1 LLINTV
7 ILSGTLRIY
16 SMAKDKNEY
25 HTFHSLLNGDHVFT
39 LDSETLLAEVRQKT
53 QLSLSKSMRVYVIH
67 DASDIRKESSQTLE
81 YIGKVQSLKKT
92 TINGYKTF
100 NSIAI
105 DPLKP
110 SVDLLEHTTYST
122 GHPDFVTEANVKLL
136 KTDAETPLI
145 SAENKKKIENET
157 YHNTHKLFLDTVLKT
172 HNTLKET
179 NKNVILTHIQDR
191 EFDGEAYFEYINN
204 LGDEFITRLK
214 LNRLSNERE
223 IVYTPKTNKIS
234 KNIKYKP
241 LIDRVFENK
250 SSYDIPLLKLKN
262 KKYFNV
268 KSHIEWEE
276 LVIGDNTFY
285 CVKIN
290 LLNSA
295 NKPIFDTPMLLI
307 TNRLIITAEAA
318 KNVYQAYLL
327 RAKIE
332 VVFKFLKQN
341 LGWET
346 FQVRDFQSIKNLLAL
361 AFYLA
366 GYFDELQKTIK
377 NHEITVFLAKL
388 GKGKEVISPFFIL
401 KGLEVMIH
409 YQQMKELIDNGK
421 ISKEEIKQALKHFN
435 YA

>member
-1 LLINTV
+1 
-7 ILSGTLRIY
+7 
-16 SMAKDKNEY
+16 MAKDKNEY
-25 HTFHSLLNGDHVFT
+25 HTFHSLLNGDHIFT
-39 LDSETLLAEVRQKT
+39 LDSDTLLAEVRQKT
-53 QLSLSKSMRVYVIH
+53 QVSLCQSARVYVIH
-67 DASDIRKESSQTLE
+67 DACDIRKENSQALE
-81 YIGKVQSLKKT
+81 HIGKVQSLQKT

-110 SVDLLEHTTYST
+110 TVDLLEHTTYST
-122 GHPDFVTEANVKLL
+122 GHPDFVTEANVNLFKN
-136 KTDAETPLI
+136 APETPLL
-145 SAENKKKIENET
+145 STLTKENIENGT
-157 YHNTHKLFLDTVLKT
+157 YQNTHKLFLDTVLAT

-179 NKNVILTHIQDR
+179 NENVILTHIQDR
-191 EFDGEAYFEYINN
+191 EFDGETYFNYIND

-223 IVYTPKTNKIS
+223 ILYTPKTKIIS
-234 KNIKYKP
+234 KTIKYKP
-241 LIDRVFENK
+241 LIDKVFKHK
-250 SSYDIPLLKLKN
+250 SSYDIAILKIKN
-262 KKYFNV
+262 KKYFNA
-268 KSHIEWEE
+268 KSHIEWEA
-276 LVIGDNTFY
+276 LNIGGHIFY
-285 CVKIN
+285 CIKIT

-295 NKPIFDTPMLLI
+295 NKPIFEKPMLLI
-307 TNRLIITAEAA
+307 TNRLILTAQDA

-388 GKGKEVISPFFIL
+388 GNGKDIVSPFFIL
-401 KGLEVMIH
+401 KGLEVMVH
-409 YQQMKELIDNGK
+409 YQQMKELIDEGK
-421 ISKEEIKQALKHFN
+421 ISKNEIEETLKHFN
-435 YA
+435 YR

>member
-1 LLINTV
+1 MT
-7 ILSGTLRIY
+7 GHLRIF
-16 SMAKDKNEY
+16 SMAKDRNQY

-53 QLSLSKSMRVYVIH
+53 QASLSKSGRIYVIH
-67 DASDIRKESSQTLE
+67 DPSDIRKENSQTLE

-122 GHPDFVTEANVKLL
+122 EHPDFITEATVKLY
-136 KTDAETPLI
+136 KSDPETPHI
-145 SAENKKKIENET
+145 SPKIKKKIKSEA
-157 YHNTHKLFLDTVLKT
+157 YINTHKLFLDTVLKT
-172 HNTLKET
+172 HNTLKEG
-179 NKNVILTHIQDR
+179 NKTVILTHIQDR
-191 EFDGEAYFEYINN
+191 EFDGEEYFDYIND

-214 LNRLSNERE
+214 LSRLSNERE

-234 KNIKYKP
+234 AKIKYKP
-241 LIDRVFENK
+241 LISKDFKNK
-250 SSYDIPLLKLKN
+250 SAYDIAVLKLKN
-262 KKYFNV
+262 KKYLNV
-268 KSHIEWEE
+268 KCHIEWEA
-276 LVIGDNTFY
+276 LIIGEATFY
-285 CVKIN
+285 CIRIN
-290 LLNSA
+290 LVNGA

-307 TNRLIITAEAA
+307 TNRLILTTDAA
-318 KNVYQAYLL
+318 KNIYHAYLL

-366 GYFDELQKTIK
+366 GYFDELQKSIK
-377 NHEITVFLAKL
+377 NHEITIFLAQL
-388 GKGKEVISPFFIL
+388 GKGKEVVSPFFIL
-401 KGLEVMIH
+401 KGLEVLIH
-409 YQQMKELIDNGK
+409 YQQIKELIDSGK
-421 ISKEEIKQALKHFN
+421 ISKEEINEALKHFN
-435 YA
+435 YV

>member
-7 ILSGTLRIY
+7 ILSGNLRIY

-53 QLSLSKSMRVYVIH
+53 QLSLSQSLRVYVIH
-67 DASDIRKESSQTLE
+67 DPSEIRKENAQALE

-105 DPLKP
+105 DPVKP

-122 GHPDFVTEANVKLL
+122 KHPDFIKEATIKLYENDP
-136 KTDAETPLI
+136 KTVLI
-145 SAENKKKIENET
+145 TGDQKKKIKNKG
-157 YHNTHKLFLDTVLKT
+157 YINTHKLFLDTVLKT
-172 HNTLKET
+172 HNTLKAS
-179 NKNVILTHIQDR
+179 NKTVILTHIQDR
-191 EFDGEAYFEYINN
+191 EFDGEEYFEYINN

-214 LNRLSNERE
+214 LSRSSNERE

-234 KNIKYKP
+234 EKIKYKP
-241 LIDRVFENK
+241 LIDKSFKNK
-250 SSYDIPLLKLKN
+250 STYDIPILKLKN
-262 KKYFNV
+262 KKYLNV
-268 KSHIEWEE
+268 KCCIEWEE
-276 LVIGDNTFY
+276 LIIANHTFY

-290 LLNSA
+290 LFTSA
-295 NKPIFDTPMLLI
+295 NQPIFDKPMLLI
-307 TNRLIITAEAA
+307 TNRIILTAEAA
-318 KNVYQAYLL
+318 KNVYHAYLL

-377 NHEITVFLAKL
+377 THETTVFLARL
-388 GKGKEVISPFFIL
+388 GKGKDVVSPFFIL

-409 YQQMKELIDNGK
+409 YQQVQELIDTGK
-421 ISKEEIKQALKHFN
+421 ISKEEIKTTLQHFN
-435 YA
+435 YR